1 VTDQLLAIGRVSR
14 AHGIRGEVLVH
25 PLSEVDARFEPD
37 ATLRLEDGR
46 SLSVEAARPH
56 QGRLLVKFR
65 EVPDR
70 TSAEALRGEV
80 LLIPATESP
89 DLADDDR
96 FWIHQ
101 IVGLD
106 VVTDTGRRLG
116 RIAEVRS
123 NPANDLWVTED
134 GTMVPA
140 IRDVVRNVDVDAGVV
155 TIHELPGLFE
165 QG

>member
-1 VTDQLLAIGRVSR
+1 VTDQLLAVGRVSR

-37 ATLRLEDGR
+37 ATVLLEDGR
-46 SLSVEAARPH
+46 SLTVEAARPH

-70 TSAEALRGEV
+70 TAAEALRGEV

-89 DLADDDR
+89 DLDDDER

-106 VVTDTGRRLG
+106 VVTEDGRRLG

-134 GTMVPA
+134 GAMVPA
-140 IRDVVRNVDVDAGVV
+140 IRDVVRNVDVEAGVV

>member
-1 VTDQLLAIGRVSR
+1 VTDQLLAVGRVSR

-25 PLSEVDARFEPD
+25 PLSEVDARFRPE
-37 ATLRLEDGR
+37 AILRLEDGR

-70 TSAEALRGEV
+70 TAAEALRGEV
-80 LLIPATESP
+80 LLIPAAESP
-89 DLADDDR
+89 DLADDER
-96 FWIHQ
+96 FWVHQ

>member
-1 VTDQLLAIGRVSR
+1 VTDQLLAVGRVSR

-25 PLSEVDARFEPD
+25 PLSEVGARFEPD

-70 TSAEALRGEV
+70 TAAEALRGEV

-89 DLADDDR
+89 DLDDDDR
-96 FWIHQ
+96 FWVHQ